1 MKAKSVS
8 QFELHKKI
16 KEALSGGSYM
26 ITITTCDRK
35 EKKLEHYV
43 ATSNFPRED
52 ILPSLEACAGNMSD
66 EILVAQ

>member
-1 MKAKSVS
+1 MKAKRVS

-35 EKKLEHYV
+35 EKTLEHY
-43 ATSNFPRED
+43 AITNNFPRED
-52 ILPSLEACAGNMSD
+52 ILPSLEACAGNMTD
-66 EILVAQ
+66 EILMAK